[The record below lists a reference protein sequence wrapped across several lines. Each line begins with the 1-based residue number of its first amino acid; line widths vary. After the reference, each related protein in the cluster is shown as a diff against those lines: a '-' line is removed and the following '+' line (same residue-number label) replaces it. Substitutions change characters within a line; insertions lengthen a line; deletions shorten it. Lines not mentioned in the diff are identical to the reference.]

1 MRDAGIPSTC
11 RASRVLTAMHNPHVD
26 IIAHPTGRILKRRE
40 EYEVAVDDLLKA
52 ARETGTILEINSYPE
67 RLDLGDV
74 NILAAKQ
81 AGIKMVI
88 NTDTH
93 HVDQLHLMGFGISQ
107 ARRGWAEKPD
117 IINAWPAAELL
128 KMLK

>member
-1 MRDAGIPSTC
+1 MPALNCLTSPSTEIA
-11 RASRVLTAMHNPHVD
+11 RSAIAASHLSSCQSS
-26 IIAHPTGRILKRRE
+26 RILKRRE
-40 EYEVAVDDLLKA
+40 EYEVTIDDLLKGA
-52 ARETGTILEINSYPE
+52 QETGTILEINSYPE

-74 NILAAKQ
+74 NIFAARQ

-93 HVDQLHLMGFGISQ
+93 NVDQLNLMSFGISQ
-107 ARRGWAEKPD
+107 ARRGWAEKKD

-128 KMLK
+128 KLLK